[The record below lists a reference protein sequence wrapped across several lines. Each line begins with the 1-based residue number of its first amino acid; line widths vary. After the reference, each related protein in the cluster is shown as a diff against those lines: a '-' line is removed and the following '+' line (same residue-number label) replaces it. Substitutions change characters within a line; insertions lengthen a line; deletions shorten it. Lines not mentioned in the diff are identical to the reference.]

1 MKRHRK
7 IERGGGLF
15 SAIEHEQAVA
25 AKTVGILKLREVIPW
40 ESFRPLL
47 EDLTGYASR
56 DWSKGG
62 KPPFDPVLMFKVL
75 VLQKFHGLSD
85 DATEEQIFDR
95 TRFASRLRSK
105 AFLGLRI
112 GDDIP
117 DAKTLWD
124 FKQRIEADGREG
136 GRKLFEAFGQML
148 EGKGIVAREGSIIDA
163 SFTEAP
169 RQRNS
174 REANRSIKQGER
186 PEEFDE
192 NPAVGRQKDSE
203 ARWTKKNHE
212 SHYGWK
218 NHVKADLK
226 TKIILNSTTTPASVH
241 DSQVFEELL
250 DDKDQAV
257 LADSAYHSAE
267 HEAHLIKINAQE
279 FLMRKATRGHP
290 LSEKEMQTNHTISR
304 MRVRVEHIFARMA
317 QMGADLCRSIG
328 LRRATQHNH
337 LSNLIYNMDRY
348 ACLVR

>member
-1 MKRHRK
+1 MKRYRK
-7 IERGGGLF
+7 TERGGGLF

-25 AKTVGILKLREVIPW
+25 AKSTGILKLRDVIPW

-47 EDLTGYASR
+47 EELTGYATR
-56 DWSKGG
+56 DWKKGG
-62 KPPFDPVLMFKVL
+62 KPPFDPVLMFQVL

-95 TRFASRLRSK
+95 TSFK
-105 AFLGLRI
+105 NFLGLRI

-124 FKQRIEADGREG
+124 FKQRIEEDRREG
-136 GRKLFEAFGQML
+136 GRKLFEAFSQML
-148 EGKGIVAREGSIIDA
+148 EGKGIIAREGSIVDA
-163 SFTEAP
+163 SFVEAP
-169 RQRNS
+169 RQRNN
-174 REANRSIKQGER
+174 REQSQRIKQGER
-186 PEEFDE
+186 PEEFDA

-203 ARWTKKNHE
+203 ARWTKKNNE
-212 SHYGWK
+212 THYGWK

-226 TKIILNSTTTPASVH
+226 TKLILTSKTTSASVH

-250 DDKDQAV
+250 DDQDQAV

-267 HEAHLIKINAQE
+267 HETHLIALNAEE

-290 LSEKEMQTNHTISR
+290 LSEQEQQTNHTISR

-328 LRRATQHNH
+328 VKRATQHNH
-337 LSNLIYNMDRY
+337 LSNLVYNMDRY
-348 ACLVR
+348 ACLAR